1 MKRHSK
7 YSEVQSTR
15 WEKIIA
21 YHVSDKGLI
30 LKTHMNPYN
39 TMNTKKKHKRLQ
51 RANALIQTA
60 NEHIEGSSKSLVI
73 RAKKI
78 QTTISITSHQLAWL

>member
-7 YSEVQSTR
+7 YSEVQSTQ

-21 YHVSDKGLI
+21 YHISDKGLI

-39 TMNTKKKHKRLQ
+39 TMNTKKKIKGCKGQ
-51 RANALIQTA
+51 MP
-60 NEHIEGSSKSLVI
+60 
-73 RAKKI
+73 
-78 QTTISITSHQLAWL
+78 

>member
-7 YSEVQSTR
+7 DSEVQSTG

-30 LKTHMNPYN
+30 LKTHMNPCN
-39 TMNTKKKHKRLQ
+39 TMNTKKTQK
-51 RANALIQTA
+51 
-60 NEHIEGSSKSLVI
+60 V
-73 RAKKI
+73 AKGKCLDTNG
-78 QTTISITSHQLAWL
+78 Q